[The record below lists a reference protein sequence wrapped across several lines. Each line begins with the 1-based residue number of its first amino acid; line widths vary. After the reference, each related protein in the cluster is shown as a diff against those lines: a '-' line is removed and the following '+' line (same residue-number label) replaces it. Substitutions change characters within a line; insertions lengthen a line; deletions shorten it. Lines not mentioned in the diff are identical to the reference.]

1 MLPTKILENVCQ
13 KGPFWDPPRGTLPLT
28 RGRPAVHM
36 SVRTAQPYKLVL
48 SLFPHALSSVECVV
62 ERISQND
69 TGIDGF
75 HWSGAA
81 ADTPKSD
88 PWEGP
93 LLGRAFLADDVSWQF
108 FSSKKHYRCL
118 LARSPHSGDTAEANR
133 SCCRPT
139 VNGFRPPDSKT
150 DDAKNEHPK
159 HTQNGPQKG
168 PFSDPKNAS
177 GRTNHHQR
185 RVPRI

>member
-1 MLPTKILENVCQ
+1 LRRPWQNRGCQ
-13 KGPFWDPPRGTLPLT
+13 KGRFGTPQGDPPADTGPP
-28 RGRPAVHM
+28 GVHM
-36 SVRTAQPYKLVL
+36 YVRTAQPYKLAF
-48 SLFPHALSSVECVV
+48 SLFTHAIPSVERVV

-69 TGIDGF
+69 PGIDGF
-75 HWSGAA
+75 RGPGAA

-118 LARSPHSGDTAEANR
+118 LAYSTNSEDTAEANR
-133 SCCRPT
+133 SCRRPT
-139 VNGFRPPDSKT
+139 VDGFRPTDSKT
-150 DDAKNEHPK
+150 DDAKNDHPK